1 MAHNTILPLT
11 PTEIERFW
19 SKVQIGATDECW
31 PWIKCVDQEGYGRF
45 TIRRAHRTKQLKA
58 HRISH
63 ALHHKCDPCGLK
75 VLHTC
80 DNPPCCNPNHSFR
93 GTQADNIRDMK
104 RKGRWRVASNV
115 KLTADQV
122 RSIRNSVASGKT
134 YKRVADDFGVCMSTV
149 AHIIEGRSWSWLS
162 IVG

>member
-1 MAHNTILPLT
+1 MQKINT
-11 PTEIERFW
+11 EEVFWERVDI
-19 SKVQIGATDECW
+19 KGADDCW
-31 PWIKCVDQEGYGRF
+31 EWKAKRYPYGYGAF
-45 TIRRAHRTKQLKA
+45 KYKGKQCGAHRYAYAFANGVPEESLGVV
-58 HRISH
+58 R
-63 ALHHKCDPCGLK
+63 
-75 VLHTC
+75 HTC

-149 AHIIEGRSWSWLS
+149 AHIIEGRSWCWLS